1 VVKCSFCWSENCFC
15 QDRDRESLWR
25 LLTKSATSWRRL
37 QLQNLNRGTERER
50 LVFAMRDTRWDE
62 TRWTKVFARIA
73 SVSNILLGFFYL
85 GGTKVQKGGS
95 LFPNSF
101 RDSLTHPAMRL
112 DSGKALAERT
122 VPRSFHSS
130 HLISSLC
137 TNTFWDA
144 AALWQQMAAPC
155 RNWAAESML

>member
-1 VVKCSFCWSENCFC
+1 M
-15 QDRDRESLWR
+15 
-25 LLTKSATSWRRL
+25 
-37 QLQNLNRGTERER
+37 LQNLNRGTERER
-50 LVFAMRDTRWDE
+50 LVFAMRE
-62 TRWTKVFARIA
+62 TRWNETKVFAQIT

-95 LFPNSF
+95 LFPNPF
-101 RDSLTHPAMRL
+101 RDSLIHPAMRL
-112 DSGKALAERT
+112 DSRKALAERI
-122 VPRSFHSS
+122 VPRPFHSS

-155 RNWAAESML
+155 RNGAAEGMLIAHMLYYRLCPPTTKPFERGLRFLEVGMVFRVVGL